1 MEDLCQRIPLVA
13 VMIFKE
19 LNNQSLIKSKDASRE
34 LSLFMCN
41 ERFYWLRIIKNYNKN
56 FLEYQVLWKKVLEK
70 TPVSIIQQIA
80 YAIQSFSC
88 KEPLIFVSTTTQLAH
103 PDVKT

>member
-41 ERFYWLRIIKNYNKN
+41 ERFYWLRIIKMYNKN

-70 TPVSIIQQIA
+70 TPVNIIQQLA
-80 YAIQSFSC
+80 YAIQKFFMQRA
-88 KEPLIFVSTTTQLAH
+88 LTR
-103 PDVKT
+103 